1 MPSRLKPLSREDH
14 EEAARLLN
22 EVQAQLRQVSALLA
36 DHLGASYVDKVLR
49 VQRDV
54 MNKLVQP
61 LRNDWEA
68 QKGVDGRWRFA
79 LHEDPHHAV
88 NYSPRR

>member
-22 EVQAQLRQVSALLA
+22 EAQAALTKAARLLA
-36 DHLGASYVDKVLR
+36 DHLGAGYVDKVLR

-54 MNKLVQP
+54 MDKLIQP

-68 QKGVDGRWRFA
+68 QKDSDGHWRFA

>member
-1 MPSRLKPLSREDH
+1 MSNRLKPLSWEDH
-14 EEAARLLN
+14 AEAARLLN
-22 EVQAQLRQVSALLA
+22 EVQHLLTQA
-36 DHLGASYVDKVLR
+36 SSLLGKHLGAGYVDQTLR

-54 MNKLVQP
+54 MDKLIQP

-68 QKGVDGRWRFA
+68 QRDSNGGWRFA

-88 NYSPRR
+88 HYVVRR